1 MPTTPDMQ
9 VLQEKLHAWPPA
21 MGIGT
26 QRSALQH
33 ALLNMLRKLFSGGG
47 QTAVSWSPFSA
58 LPEIMET
65 PESNPGKR
73 NGRSGRLVVLSNR
86 VALPGLVQAGGVS
99 AALNDALREA
109 GGVWVGWSGK
119 RSPHREPR
127 HLKAGNVDYVTLD
140 LNAEEH
146 RGFYLSHANRA
157 LWPLLHSRADLME
170 HDHDAALT
178 YQQVNRRFAE
188 LLKDVIEPD
197 DMIWVHD
204 YHFLPIAS
212 ELRRMGVRNPLGM
225 FLHTPFPAPDIAQAL
240 PQHPDMFGALADFD
254 LIGVQTQRDVDHLRR
269 YLHSLRSPPATVPEI
284 RAFPIGIDPAAMRAH
299 AEHAAQGSA
308 YQQLVES
315 LNDRQLVV
323 GVDRLDYSKGLSR
336 RFQAYGLLF
345 ERHPDLLRRVS
356 YLQIAPIS
364 RGEVPEYKTLK
375 SRLDA
380 LAGAING
387 RFGDADWVPL
397 RYVARSFKQEQ
408 IAGFYRAARVGLVT
422 PLRAG
427 MNLVAKEF
435 VAAQEAHD
443 PGVLVLSEFAG
454 AAEQMQAALL
464 VNPYDQVGIAD
475 TLAAALRMPLAERRE
490 RWEQLMRGVLEDDVS
505 AWRRAFIVCLETVA
519 QAPPRSATVRTLPVL
534 RERRAAPRLAGSP
547 RAT

>member
-1 MPTTPDMQ
+1 MKCAPARSTEHVARAVQ
-9 VLQEKLHAWPPA
+9 AWLA
-21 MGIGT
+21 NCY
-26 QRSALQH
+26 L
-33 ALLNMLRKLFSGGG
+33 
-47 QTAVSWSPFSA
+47 AVIVPR
-58 LPEIMET
+58 T
-65 PESNPGKR
+65 PEPMKQSDSTPGKPSSR
-73 NGRSGRLVVLSNR
+73 RGRLVVLSNR
-86 VALPGLVQAGGVS
+86 VALPGLVQPGGVS

-119 RSPHREPR
+119 RSPQREPR
-127 HLKAGNVDYVTLD
+127 HHETGNVDYVTLD
-140 LNAEEH
+140 LNTEEH
-146 RGFYLSHANRA
+146 RGFYLAHANRA

-170 HDHDAALT
+170 HDHEAARI

-188 LLKDVIEPD
+188 LLKQVIEPD
-197 DMIWVHD
+197 DRIWVHD
-204 YHFLPIAS
+204 YHFLPIAG
-212 ELRRMGVRNPLGM
+212 ELRRLDVRNPLGM

-240 PQHPDMFGALADFD
+240 PLHPGMFGALADFD
-254 LIGVQTQRDVDHLRR
+254 LVGVQTQRDADHLRR
-269 YLHSLRSPPATVPEI
+269 YLHRLRPPPATVPEI
-284 RAFPIGIDPAAMRAH
+284 RAFPIGIDPAQMRAH
-299 AEHAAQGSA
+299 AEQAAQGTA
-308 YQQLVES
+308 FQQLRES
-315 LNDRQLVV
+315 LVDRQLVV

-375 SRLDA
+375 GRLDK
-380 LAGAING
+380 LAGGING
-387 RFGDADWVPL
+387 SFGDADWVPL

-422 PLRAG
+422 PLRDG

-454 AAEQMQAALL
+454 AAEQMEAALL

-475 TLAAALRMPLAERRE
+475 ALATALRMPLTERRQ

-505 AWRRAFIVCLETVA
+505 AWRRGFIDCLEAVA

-534 RERRAAPRLAGSP
+534 RERRAEPRLAGLP

>member
-1 MPTTPDMQ
+1 MKPTESSHPDR
-9 VLQEKLHAWPPA
+9 A
-21 MGIGT
+21 
-26 QRSALQH
+26 
-33 ALLNMLRKLFSGGG
+33 
-47 QTAVSWSPFSA
+47 
-58 LPEIMET
+58 
-65 PESNPGKR
+65 
-73 NGRSGRLVVLSNR
+73 GRSGRLVVLSNR
-86 VALPGLVQAGGVS
+86 VALPGLAQAGGVS

-109 GGVWVGWSGK
+109 GGIWLGWSGK
-119 RSPHREPR
+119 RSPQREPR
-127 HLKAGNVDYVTLD
+127 HQQAGNVDYVTLD
-140 LNAEEH
+140 LNPEEH

-170 HDHDAALT
+170 HDHDAAGI

-188 LLKDVIEPD
+188 LLKEVVAPEDRV
-197 DMIWVHD
+197 WVHD

-212 ELRRMGVRNPLGM
+212 ELRRLGVRNPLGM

-254 LIGVQTQRDVDHLRR
+254 LVGVQTQRDADHLRR
-269 YLHSLRSPPATVPEI
+269 YLHRLRPPPATVPEI

-299 AEHAAQGSA
+299 AEQAEKSTA
-308 YQQLVES
+308 YQQLRES
-315 LNDRQLVV
+315 LVDRQLVV

-345 ERHPDLLRRVS
+345 ERHPDMLRRVS

-375 SRLDA
+375 GRLDK

-387 RFGDADWVPL
+387 RYGDADWVPL

-408 IAGFYRAARVGLVT
+408 VAGFYRAARVGLVT
-422 PLRAG
+422 PLRDG

-475 TLAAALRMPLAERRE
+475 TLATALRMPLTERRE

-505 AWRRAFIVCLETVA
+505 SWRRAFIDCLDTVA
-519 QAPPRSATVRTLPVL
+519 HAPPRSATVRTLPVL
-534 RERRAAPRLAGSP
+534 RERRAAPRVSGMP